1 MSEKLRNPTW
11 TEEEHIFLLNFYLR
25 FRPHFP
31 SKKTEEIRLLSEI
44 IKQIHFK
51 VTSLEYKEI
60 RKLPATFRNS
70 DGVSMKLN
78 NFLPS
83 DPDYPG
89 KGLRSTKAMEIIW
102 DRYADNP
109 KKLSQAMN
117 SRVLPL
123 IDPLLRSKAKEA
135 FLLSTDEFQQQFY
148 LDELYPI
155 IYSFCS
161 PSEKEGMEEV
171 LLGFSDLDIDPKPEQ
186 ILEKA
191 ISFFLTEKEY
201 LIMKN

>member
-1 MSEKLRNPTW
+1 M
-11 TEEEHIFLLNFYLR
+11 
-25 FRPHFP
+25 
-31 SKKTEEIRLLSEI
+31 LSEI

-51 VTSLEYKEI
+51 VTSLEEGEI
-60 RKLPATFRNS
+60 KKLPATFRNF

-78 NFLPS
+78 NFLPC
-83 DPDYPG
+83 DPDYLG

-148 LDELYPI
+148 LDKLYPI
-155 IYSFCS
+155 IYSFCRLLINQAES
-161 PSEKEGMEEV
+161 MLNKAREQVMSKV
-171 LLGFSDLDIDPKPEQ
+171 LDSIEDTDNKDSMDNKR
-186 ILEKA
+186 
-191 ISFFLTEKEY
+191 
-201 LIMKN
+201 

>member
-1 MSEKLRNPTW
+1 MSEKPRSPTW

-51 VTSLEYKEI
+51 VTSLEEKEI
-60 RKLPATFRNS
+60 GKLPATFRNHN
-70 DGVSMKLN
+70 GVSMKLN
-78 NFLPS
+78 NFLPC
-83 DPDYPG
+83 DPDFHG
-89 KGLRSTKAMEIIW
+89 KGLTSIKAMEIIW

-148 LDELYPI
+148 LE
-155 IYSFCS
+155 
-161 PSEKEGMEEV
+161 
-171 LLGFSDLDIDPKPEQ
+171 
-186 ILEKA
+186 
-191 ISFFLTEKEY
+191 FL
-201 LIMKN
+201 N